1 MFKRVSCVE
10 AAQLLDQEAVIVD
23 IRDAASFAAG
33 HAPNAINLS
42 NQNLPQFMQQTDHDA
57 TILVMCYH
65 GHSSQGA
72 AQFLVNQGYSN
83 VASVD
88 GGFELWKVNQ
98 AVEKTVD
105 G

>member
-1 MFKRVSCVE
+1 MFKRVSVVE
-10 AAQLLDQEAVIVD
+10 ASQLLNNGAVMVD

-33 HAPNAINLS
+33 HAPQAINLN
-42 NQNLPQFMQQTDHDA
+42 NQNLPQFMQSTEFE
-57 TILVMCYH
+57 TPILVMCYH

-88 GGFELWKVNQ
+88 GGFEMWKLNQ
-98 AVEKTVD
+98 PVEK
-105 G
+105 